1 MRLSH
6 GRASNVAVETEAV
19 SSAFDSPEPVDGRSD
34 PDPIEGSLPRAGVDA
49 VDAGLGMAAGAV
61 VGGGREGCAACVA
74 DFLSSLERFARRR
87 RPNTQG
93 ALARVHRSHGT
104 EPPESLGTLHLSL

>member
-1 MRLSH
+1 M
-6 GRASNVAVETEAV
+6 AVETEAA

-34 PDPIEGSLPRAGVDA
+34 TEPVEGSLPRAGVDA

-61 VGGGREGCAACVA
+61 VEGREGCAACVA